1 MRKPMKYDLVL
12 AGGGAKGIV
21 HCGALRALEARGHGY
36 RRLVG
41 VSAGAITALFMAAGF
56 SADDILAAISE
67 KNEQGEIILA
77 DFLDVPEGFD
87 KEALENSIIQAW
99 LNDMRLPLLTQA
111 HSEKLRQAALNWL
124 LDRASFRKIFSFIQY
139 GGIYTGFRF
148 MEWLR
153 SKLDER
159 EAGLGD
165 ATFAEFHQRTG
176 ADLTAITADT
186 TDGVMLQLNHRTAPD
201 LPVVW
206 AIRMSMSLP
215 FIYQEVIWRREWGAF
230 DGQDITGHAMVDG
243 GVASNLPIDL
253 LLTRNPELMRIMGG
267 EPDSHRVI
275 GLYIDAHIP
284 VPGADRF
291 PPKTQSTEPPI
302 QPGEQWQPLV
312 NRFDRLFNTAIRSR
326 DNLEIRLHPNN
337 VCHLPAGGY
346 DTMEFNMSEQRI
358 KLLVDAGQSAMESF
372 LDRRLATQRPR
383 WVVFRRD

>member
-1 MRKPMKYDLVL
+1 MKYDLVL

-21 HCGALRALEARGHGY
+21 HCGALRALEARGHSY

-87 KEALENSIIQAW
+87 QEALQNSIIHAW
-99 LNDMRLPLLTQA
+99 MNNLSAPLLPEFKA
-111 HSEKLRQAALNWL
+111 EKLKQSVMGWL

-139 GGIYTGFRF
+139 GGIYTGERF
-148 MEWLR
+148 MVWLR
-153 SKLDER
+153 KKLDEQD
-159 EAGLGD
+159 AGLGET
-165 ATFAEFHQRTG
+165 TFAEFHQRTG
-176 ADLTAITADT
+176 ADFTAITADA

-206 AIRMSMSLP
+206 GVRMSMSLP
-215 FIYQEVIWRREWGAF
+215 FIYQEVIWRAAWGAF
-230 DGQDITGHAMVDG
+230 DGHDITGHALVDG

-253 LLTRNPELMRIMGG
+253 LLARDPELMRIMGG
-267 EPDSHRVI
+267 KPDAKRVI
-275 GLYIDAHIP
+275 GLYIDNTIP
-284 VPGADRF
+284 VPDAEKF
-291 PPKTQSTEPPI
+291 PPKTQPAEQRI

-312 NRFDRLFNTAIRSR
+312 DRVSRLINTTIRAR

-346 DTMEFNMSEQRI
+346 DTMEFDMSDQRLS
-358 KLLVDAGQSAMESF
+358 LLVDGGRAAMETF
-372 LDRRLATQRPR
+372 LDEHQPEHVAHWQAVRRLI
-383 WVVFRRD
+383 